1 MSNDSIFKEVV
12 QFRDELLAS
21 SFNSVEDD
29 SIEEIYSYGNN
40 IYQLF
45 DGLLNLFKELN
56 LLSESGDPSPEKF
69 RFIHAY
75 PDEVKDAII
84 PNIVTYNIVKRNPRV
99 TANSSINT
107 RSVTKY
113 SPSVVGELYNPITG
127 NVEEQYKLEFDN
139 VVAIT
144 IFSKK
149 ARVLNNLARLI
160 ESIFLKYS
168 SYIKKF
174 VDMYIYLG
182 MSDIRYL
189 DKYEDQ
195 DPLYCRELQ
204 FRVMTTETYKQELEH
219 IKSINL
225 QLN

>member
-1 MSNDSIFKEVV
+1 MSTDSIFKEVI
-12 QFRDELLAS
+12 QLRDELLS
-21 SFNSVEDD
+21 SDFNRIEGDSVEELH
-29 SIEEIYSYGNN
+29 SFGNN

-45 DGLLNLFKELN
+45 DALLDLFKELN
-56 LLSESGDPSPEKF
+56 LLSGIKDPSPEKF
-69 RFIHAY
+69 KFIHAY
-75 PDEVKDAII
+75 PDEVKDDVV
-84 PNIVTYNIVKRNPRV
+84 PNIVTYNIVRRTPRV

-107 RSVTKY
+107 RSVTKHG
-113 SPSVVGELYNPITG
+113 PTCVGESYNPITG

-144 IFSKK
+144 IFSKR

-204 FRVMTTETYKQELEH
+204 FRVMTTEVYKQELEH